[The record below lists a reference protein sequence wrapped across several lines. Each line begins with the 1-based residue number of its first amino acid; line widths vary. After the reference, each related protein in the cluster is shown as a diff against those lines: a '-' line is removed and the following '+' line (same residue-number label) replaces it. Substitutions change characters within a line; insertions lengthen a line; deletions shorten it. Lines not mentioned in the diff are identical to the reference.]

1 MLLFDNCIKS
11 VPDSI
16 CELPELRFLALINN
30 QNLTSIPECLADSP
44 TLLFLNLKGSDKVKI
59 PPRISE
65 KANDL
70 GNGMLDLQ

>member
-1 MLLFDNCIKS
+1 MLLFDNCIAAI
-11 VPDSI
+11 PDSI

-30 QNLTSIPECLADSP
+30 KDLQSIPECLADVQ
-44 TLLFLNLKGSDKVKI
+44 TLLFLNLKGSTNVKI
-59 PPRISE
+59 PPRIAE